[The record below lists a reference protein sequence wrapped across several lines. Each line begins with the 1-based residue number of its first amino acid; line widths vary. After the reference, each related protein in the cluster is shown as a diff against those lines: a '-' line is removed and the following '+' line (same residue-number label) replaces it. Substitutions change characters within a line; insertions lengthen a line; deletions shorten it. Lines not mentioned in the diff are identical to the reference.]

1 MKRLHGSNKLD
12 LHGRR
17 HYEVDRVVENF
28 ILMNQ
33 DLLPLEIICGN
44 SQTMIDIVKTVLERV
59 NCQEVSM
66 IRYGVFVILRI

>member
-1 MKRLHGSNKLD
+1 MKLD

-17 HYEVDRVVENF
+17 HYEVDRLVENF

-44 SQTMIDIVKTVLERV
+44 SQTMIDIVMNVTERIK
-59 NCQEVSM
+59 CKEVSM
-66 IRYGVFVILRI
+66 IRYGVIVIRSL